1 MANIIQKIL
10 LPKYQVTI
18 FDAIKN
24 NAKSIE
30 YMKMQDIKFLKIFT
44 PTLELVAKKDYAIK
58 KCSYHFAKYASDGKV
73 LNINYGDGD
82 AKSDQIFNKML
93 KEYIAYHKRKTAS
106 TNNKNRQR

>member
-18 FDAIKN
+18 LDVIKN
-24 NAKSIE
+24 NAENIE
-30 YMKMQDIKFLKIFT
+30 YMKMQDIKFLKVFT
-44 PTLELVAKKDYAIK
+44 PTIELVTKKDYAIN
-58 KCSYHFAKYASDGKV
+58 KCAYHFAKYAPNGKV
-73 LNINYGDGD
+73 LNVKYGDGD
-82 AKSDQIFNKML
+82 AISKRIFNKML